1 MYIYL
6 FFPIDNLGFKLIYK
20 LKIWTWKF
28 NLCGKHHQRNSDKY
42 GTDKIF
48 YFRSNER
55 VKKCF
60 FYTVKFVNF
69 LKQLRRKKC
78 NNNLGLL

>member
-1 MYIYL
+1 MKREKKNLLCDTYI
-6 FFPIDNLGFKLIYK
+6 FIFPIDNLGFKLIYK

-48 YFRSNER
+48 YFRSKER
-55 VKKCF
+55 VK
-60 FYTVKFVNF
+60 
-69 LKQLRRKKC
+69 
-78 NNNLGLL
+78 NNLVLHCQNGLRNFV